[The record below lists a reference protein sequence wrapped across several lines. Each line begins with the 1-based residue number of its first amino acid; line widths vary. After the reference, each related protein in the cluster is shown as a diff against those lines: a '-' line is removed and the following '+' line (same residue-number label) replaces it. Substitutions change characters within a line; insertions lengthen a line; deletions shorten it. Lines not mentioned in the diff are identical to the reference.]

1 MSRVSAPSWA
11 QKGQTRFFQHFTPL
25 LSMLQK
31 HRLALFFNNASCPL
45 KLEATTQRDA
55 LLHPLFSSWVT
66 VGSHV
71 TASYVYL
78 AVPRERKQEMLA
90 IAGPLCTLWE
100 IMGGVRRGG
109 DVCPGPCSTS
119 AHRNPIYT
127 LSGREAAFLVIP
139 LITMPLPLYNRT
151 NTVLCKFSGL
161 HLELEQSNLLWEKL
175 VCDMKKESNNVML
188 ISGRWTAP

>member
-1 MSRVSAPSWA
+1 MLLGLTLRPTCYFLAFNFIIYIYFLFCVKNFAAKSTLCFTLVWNIKMSRVSAPSWA

-139 LITMPLPLYNRT
+139 LITMSLPL
-151 NTVLCKFSGL
+151 L
-161 HLELEQSNLLWEKL
+161 
-175 VCDMKKESNNVML
+175 
-188 ISGRWTAP
+188 